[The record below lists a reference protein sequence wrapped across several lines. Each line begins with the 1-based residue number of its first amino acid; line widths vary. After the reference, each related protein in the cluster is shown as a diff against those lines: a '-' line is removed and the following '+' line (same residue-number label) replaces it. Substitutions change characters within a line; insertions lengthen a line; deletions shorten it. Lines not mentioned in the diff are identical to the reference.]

1 MSIIPLRYL
10 SSTVTAGESRT
21 PADASSA
28 AFSKSQTA
36 VQLGEPVPIVF
47 CRRVSSNGG
56 VLVRPKASEA
66 RFDGDTSVTPNA
78 LKVYY
83 VLVVSEGELP
93 GIQIRD
99 CWVGSCRRGT
109 WNQSY
114 NRRPGA
120 WLPGRVNAE
129 LTAVPE
135 HCGTGG
141 SYEGMTTIS
150 FFESYLEFSKWSL
163 QSSVFIREGMKVT
176 RLLDSTLGPSNNFV
190 DLVVYLMQQSK
201 EIPNALI
208 DTAQMTKAA
217 NFVNAN
223 SLFFNGQLE
232 KPSNLIDWVQN
243 AATGFLLKLVKKNGK
258 LGLTPLVQHAAD
270 YTFSDKKVN
279 WLYTFLN
286 KHLVIDGI
294 DISYVSAEDR
304 KPIQFEVLWR
314 QQPDDDIGYIRSTL
328 VKMQGATDR
337 IQTLDLSAFCTSELH
352 ATKVAAYNVAIRK
365 YVSHYATIRLR
376 PGDYSTH
383 LIVGDIVRVRL
394 ANETKQGPQ
403 HAHDFLYQIQS
414 IKGNLDGTTVIDLMH
429 YPLNQNGQSLLT
441 LGVKN
446 ATSPGSV
453 YSLVRKS
460 ISCDDVLPT
469 DTTLLID
476 TGIDFS
482 AMLSDSNW
490 DVFSENNLALAL
502 DELNDFNIPSNFY
515 EGPFPINDLGLQ
527 VVPGLGLGNIE
538 EVDADPT
545 FDPES
550 QPVAKSNQLDAY
562 PDGINPEAVV
572 EELQPTHERCG
583 INTGLNREEEVI
595 PESGLDEDGN
605 PSNEDSLQPFY
616 LPWEK
621 WSPGALPSNTAR
633 LNAFS
638 TELSNKKNSL
648 ELVPINTSTWLT
660 LTPEQC
666 PWGAA
671 DTRVSYYRIQSNGS
685 ETFIKGVAGTWS
697 PQYPLYDAGYT
708 FRPDDVGK
716 TVKVELYNVNDS
728 TQKVHYADFPKCTAS
743 VLNYDWLVIKMVL
756 PDLASPA
763 TPNTNMAWAFKSSDQ
778 NNEYPSIEG
787 VFPKSEKILDTT
799 GQEGIGEG
807 QTLTA
812 NESPTEVSE
821 YMKNIVWGTHSQGSA
836 AGVGGVRDYEIVYNL
851 NAYQVAFPELPNIIS
866 KFYPAF
872 MFDDRVPSLNN
883 PVIVPSHRPTSVQ
896 FTIEA
901 TFYKGTFEGRTS
913 TIRPL
918 VSSSTVLTT
927 SKSYTAT
934 GVVGPSSGIDYGL
947 GVVANTSPIT
957 FTVDLNNYSVTA

>member
-93 GIQIRD
+93 GVQIRD

-129 LTAVPE
+129 LAAVPE

-190 DLVVYLMQQSK
+190 DLVVYLMEQSK

-232 KPSNLIDWVQN
+232 KPANLIDWVKN

-258 LGLTPLVQHAAD
+258 LGLTPLVQYATD

-279 WLYTFLN
+279 WLYTFLD
-286 KHLVIDGI
+286 KHLVVDGI

-328 VKMQGATDR
+328 VKMEGATDR

-469 DTTLLID
+469 DTTLLVD

-482 AMLSDSNW
+482 AMLSDANW
-490 DVFSENNLALAL
+490 DVFSESALAL
-502 DELNDFNIPSNFY
+502 ELDELDDFNIPDDFY
-515 EGPFPINDLGLQ
+515 EGPLPINDEGLQ
-527 VVPGLGLGNIE
+527 VVPGPGLGNIE
-538 EVDADPT
+538 AVDADPT
-545 FDPES
+545 FDPEN
-550 QPVAKSNQLDAY
+550 QPVATSNQLDSY
-562 PDGINPEAVV
+562 PDAINPEAVV
-572 EELQPTHERCG
+572 QELQPTHERCG
-583 INTGLNREEEVI
+583 INTELDREEEII
-595 PESGLDEDGN
+595 PESKLDEDGN
-605 PSNEDSLQPFY
+605 PSNEDSLQPFW
-616 LPWEK
+616 LPWEN
-621 WSPGALPSNTAR
+621 WPNINQTPSS
-633 LNAFS
+633 LNATDLFD
-638 TELSNKKNSL
+638 TELTNPKNAAGL
-648 ELVPINTSTWLT
+648 AYVNTSTFLT
-660 LTPEQC
+660 LTDEQC
-666 PWGAA
+666 PWGQGS
-671 DTRVSYYRIQSNGS
+671 TFVYYYRLENDGS
-685 ETFIKGVAGTWS
+685 KTYIGRIGGYNDNY
-697 PQYPLYDAGYT
+697 PQGDGGYT
-708 FRPDDVGK
+708 FAPLDVGK
-716 TVKVELYNVNDS
+716 KIEVRLVNANDLDQS
-728 TQKVHYADFPKCTAS
+728 VYYATLPACQES
-743 VLNYDWLVIKMVL
+743 VLSYDWLEIEL
-756 PDLASPA
+756 GHFY
-763 TPNTNMAWAFKSSDQ
+763 TNTENVEWRSRYRTGSNTAL
-778 NNEYPSIEG
+778 EG
-787 VFPKSEKILDTT
+787 IFPKFAKTAIPKDRA
-799 GQEGIGEG
+799 GEG
-807 QTLTA
+807 RMSFVRNEGFQEPSVSGVMINSIYDSITDA
-812 NESPTEVSE
+812 NAWF
-821 YMKNIVWGTHSQGSA
+821 IF
-836 AGVGGVRDYEIVYNL
+836 NL
-851 NAYQVAFPELPNIIS
+851 NAIKIAFPEMPNIVFKI
-866 KFYPAF
+866 YPLFQSSTSSADPTTFAF
-872 MFDDRVPSLNN
+872 KK
-883 PVIVPSHRPTSVQ
+883 T
-896 FTIEA
+896 A
-901 TFYKGTFEGRTS
+901 TFYKGGWQGYGTTARPITATNEVISTTETYSVTS
-913 TIRPL
+913 VTPSQ
-918 VSSSTVLTT
+918 SSFVNLITTTAPNVLT
-927 SKSYTAT
+927 
-934 GVVGPSSGIDYGL
+934 V
-947 GVVANTSPIT
+947 
-957 FTVDLNNYSVTA
+957 TVDLQNYSVSIT